1 MRSSLKS
8 EEHVHVANRQLHF
21 CNDECLIL
29 SHCIFFT
36 LQSVPSAAVF
46 CCEREKR
53 LKVCT
58 FISKNLVQDYRKDHA
73 KEK

>member
-1 MRSSLKS
+1 MWQIGSYISAMMS
-8 EEHVHVANRQLHF
+8 G
-21 CNDECLIL
+21 LIL